1 MTPLFVGGVDPVLVF
16 IVVGM
21 LFAVFFLYF
30 LLRRTLLS
38 LRRGYDESR
47 RR

>member
-1 MTPLFVGGVDPVLVF
+1 MTPLFLSGVDPIFVF
-16 IVVGM
+16 IAIGM

-38 LRRGYDESR
+38 LRRGYDQGR

>member
-1 MTPLFVGGVDPVLVF
+1 MTPLFLSGIDPVLVF

-38 LRRGYDESR
+38 LRSGFDEGR